1 MVGRGITP
9 LGRRR
14 QHERFA
20 RAVEARPE
28 SVDPDLA
35 DELAV
40 VDLLRAAAANSG
52 PDAAMRERMR
62 QRILSAD
69 PLPAS
74 GVTILEPRRRS
85 SARGRLAVAAAAAL
99 CLVLSLAGMSL
110 LLSRDALPG
119 DALYGMKRTAES
131 ASLGFTFG
139 DESKAM
145 KRLEFA
151 AARLAE
157 METLADQY
165 GDDGP
170 LGAYLTALTDFDAD
184 AAAGSRELSAVGA
197 NADER
202 LLGTLDEWAQGQARR
217 LTDLRARLPEAAVTR
232 SATSLDLLARMA
244 QRMADLRERTGCSP
258 VTTGASDD
266 VGPLPASSPCGSEP
280 PAQGSTSV
288 SNQPSVLVNPP
299 VATVPPTSAPPASSA
314 AVGTST
320 PDPSVLS
327 TPRTTIPPLVSVL
340 PTVPSL
346 GLPTITIPLPLP
358 LPGLPGIAF
367 GS

>member
-28 SVDPDLA
+28 GVDPDLA
-35 DELAV
+35 AELAV

-52 PDAAMRERMR
+52 PDAAARERMR
-62 QRILSAD
+62 KRILDAD
-69 PLPAS
+69 RPTAAVSVLKP
-74 GVTILEPRRRS
+74 RRS

-131 ASLGFTFG
+131 ASLGFTFS
-139 DESKAM
+139 DESKAL

-151 AARLAE
+151 TARISEL
-157 METLADQY
+157 ETLADKY
-165 GDDGP
+165 TADGP

-184 AAAGSRELSAVGA
+184 AAAGSRELSTVGA
-197 NADER
+197 NSDER
-202 LLGTLDEWAQGQARR
+202 VLGTLEEWAAAQTAR
-217 LTDLRARLPEAAVTR
+217 LTELRPRLPEAAVTR
-232 SATSLDLLARMA
+232 SVATLDLLARIA
-244 QRMADLRERTGCSP
+244 QRTADLRARTGCSP
-258 VTTGASDD
+258 VTTGDADE
-266 VGPLPASSPCGSEP
+266 VGPLPASAPCGSETP
-280 PAQGSTSV
+280 VPGAPSTST
-288 SNQPSVLVNPP
+288 PSVLVSPP
-299 VATVPPTSAPPASSA
+299 VATVPQAPLPSAAPP
-314 AVGTST
+314 GTST
-320 PDPSVLS
+320 PQPDQSVPT
-327 TPRTTIPPLVSVL
+327 TPGSPLPPLTSVL

>member
-20 RAVEARPE
+20 RAVESRPQ
-28 SVDPDLA
+28 SVDPELA
-35 DELAV
+35 AELAV
-40 VDLLRAAAANSG
+40 VDALRKAASTSG
-52 PDAAMRERMR
+52 PDAAARERMR
-62 QRILSAD
+62 QRILEAERPTSA
-69 PLPAS
+69 
-74 GVTILEPRRRS
+74 VTILKPRRS

-139 DESKAM
+139 DESKAL

-151 AARLAE
+151 TARLAE
-157 METLADQY
+157 LETLTDEH

-184 AAAGSRELSAVGA
+184 TAAGARELSAVGT
-197 NADER
+197 NSDER
-202 LLGTLDEWAQGQARR
+202 VLGTLDEWARTQYAR
-217 LTDLRARLPEAAVTR
+217 LTDLRTRLPEAAVTR
-232 SATSLDLLARMA
+232 SAASLTLLARIA
-244 QRMADLRERTGCSP
+244 QRTADLRGRTGCSP
-258 VTTGASDD
+258 VTSGTVDD
-266 VGPLPASSPCGSEP
+266 IGPLPADSPCSTGAPVPGSPSSPE
-280 PAQGSTSV
+280 
-288 SNQPSVLVNPP
+288 PSVLVNPP
-299 VATVPPTSAPPASSA
+299 VPTVPQAPVPPASPPASGVPA
-314 AVGTST
+314 
-320 PDPSVLS
+320 PDPT
-327 TPRTTIPPLVSVL
+327 TPTSPPPLLPPITSVL

-346 GLPTITIPLPLP
+346 GLPTITVPLPLP

>member
-28 SVDPDLA
+28 AADPELA
-35 DELAV
+35 AELAV
-40 VDLLRAAAANSG
+40 VDLLRSAAATSG
-52 PDAAMRERMR
+52 PDAAARERMR
-62 QRILSAD
+62 ARILAAD
-69 PLPAS
+69 PPTAS
-74 GVTILEPRRRS
+74 GVTLLKPRRRS

-139 DESKAM
+139 DESKAL

-170 LGAYLTALTDFDAD
+170 LGGYLTALTDFDAD
-184 AAAGSRELSAVGA
+184 AAAGSRELSTVGA
-197 NADER
+197 NSDER
-202 LLGTLDEWAQGQARR
+202 VLGTLAEWSQAQTRR
-217 LTDLRARLPEAAVTR
+217 LSDLRPRLPEAAVTR

-244 QRMADLRERTGCSP
+244 QRMADLRARTGCSP

-280 PAQGSTSV
+280 PAQGSSGT
-288 SNQPSVLVNPP
+288 NPPSVLVSPP
-299 VATVPPTSAPPASSA
+299 VATVPSAPVPPAA
-314 AVGTST
+314 TTTTGTAP
-320 PDPSVLS
+320 PDQSVLNS
-327 TPRTTIPPLVSVL
+327 PTAAIPPLTSVL